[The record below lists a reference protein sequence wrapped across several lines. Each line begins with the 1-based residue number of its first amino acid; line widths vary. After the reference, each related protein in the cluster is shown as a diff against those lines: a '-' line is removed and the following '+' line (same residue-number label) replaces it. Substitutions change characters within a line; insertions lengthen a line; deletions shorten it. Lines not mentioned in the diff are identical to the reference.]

1 MSEPKGF
8 FTYFHHAPILDAL
21 SDEQAG
27 QLYKALMHYGSDG
40 EVTDFSDDQALAI
53 TFSVFRNEINR
64 NFERYQEIC
73 EKRSEA
79 GKKGGRPKKTDTEP
93 NPNNDSEADRANDPF
108 IQAFDNLR
116 KEHESKGEST
126 RL

>member
-27 QLYKALMHYGSDG
+27 RLYKALMHYGSDG

-73 EKRSEA
+73 EKRRSEERRV
-79 GKKGGRPKKTDTEP
+79 GKSVG
-93 NPNNDSEADRANDPF
+93 
-108 IQAFDNLR
+108 
-116 KEHESKGEST
+116 
-126 RL
+126 